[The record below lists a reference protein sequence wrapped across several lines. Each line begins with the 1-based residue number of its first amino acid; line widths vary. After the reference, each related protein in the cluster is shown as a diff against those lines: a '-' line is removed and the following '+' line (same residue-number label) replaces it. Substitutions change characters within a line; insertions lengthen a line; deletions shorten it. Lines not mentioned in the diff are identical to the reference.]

1 MRYVLYKIYELGVE
15 SPSHELQ
22 ARDLR
27 REGIFMVK
35 IYIKHEQ
42 RQPLEVLYKKKSA
55 GKHLPRSLLFNKVTY
70 YEEHL

>member
-1 MRYVLYKIYELGVE
+1 MSCELRKMRYVLYKIYELEVE

-35 IYIKHEQ
+35 IYK
-42 RQPLEVLYKKKSA
+42 A
-55 GKHLPRSLLFNKVTY
+55 
-70 YEEHL
+70 